1 MSGAVAGLVGIT
13 PAAANLAPV
22 WALLLGLISGVACAF
37 AIDLKYRLG
46 YDDSLDVVGLHLVAG
61 VVGSLYLGFFA
72 FDDGLFVG
80 GGAGLLLV
88 QTISVVSV
96 VGYSFVVSLLIAL
109 AVKLLTGLRVPAEIE
124 EAGIDEL
131 AHGEIAYALEEEDRL
146 AVSASA

>member
-1 MSGAVAGLVGIT
+1 M
-13 PAAANLAPV
+13 
-22 WALLLGLISGVACAF
+22 
-37 AIDLKYRLG
+37 
-46 YDDSLDVVGLHLVAG
+46 
-61 VVGSLYLGFFA
+61 
-72 FDDGLFVG
+72 
-80 GGAGLLLV
+80 

-146 AVSASA
+146 AVSTTS